1 MTLKY
6 LVLKHPLK
14 SLHVHLLLESY
25 LCSKDC
31 PYSSLHVMIP
41 LLSGASMKDNF
52 QMLHFWPNKLLAFL
66 SYKLKHEECLTLL
79 VKVLTCLWHCRL
91 QVENVDWI
99 VIVMKNWPSDP
110 HLNCKKKMDLK
121 KYMKVKTFL
130 VNDNYDLIEE
140 VEYFK
145 KLHWDDDL
153 RLIVWCYMWGW
164 VVLCGV
170 WLGHGTCATIR

>member
-1 MTLKY
+1 MTLTY

-25 LCSKDC
+25 LCLKDC

-79 VKVLTCLWHCRL
+79 VKVLTCLWHCCL

-121 KYMKVKTFL
+121 KYMKMKTFL
-130 VNDNYDLIEE
+130 VNDNYDLIED

-145 KLHWDDDL
+145 ELHWDDDL
-153 RLIVWCYMWGW
+153 RLIIWCYMWGW

-170 WLGHGTCATIR
+170 RLGHGTCATIR